1 MSVQSPT
8 LATHFYCFEHDVW
21 YEKDLPSICHEC
33 EMAICEWHDK
43 QMEREMTKF
52 YEKES
57 TFEFV
62 NDTKNLQ
69 EESLMLFAAALGY
82 DPVTD
87 LKTGQLVRFR
97 QPRFACVGEEV
108 VSVNRMI
115 LLHNNLAD
123 YIFEEIQINGYD
135 FINETQG
142 QVYTF
147 EQFIN
152 GPKNTGIDAITALFA
167 GTCKIVKKV
176 KMTHS
181 RERGLEV
188 QSHKV
193 EFNTRRDLA
202 HYRSVV
208 SKAK

>member
-1 MSVQSPT
+1 
-8 LATHFYCFEHDVW
+8 
-21 YEKDLPSICHEC
+21 
-33 EMAICEWHDK
+33 
-43 QMEREMTKF
+43 MTKF

-62 NDTKNLQ
+62 NSTRALQ
-69 EESLMLFAAALGY
+69 EESLTIFAAALGY
-82 DPVTD
+82 DPVYDLETD
-87 LKTGQLVRFR
+87 LLVRFV

-135 FINETQG
+135 HINQTG
-142 QVYTF
+142 GDVYTF
-147 EQFIN
+147 EKFIN

-167 GTCKIVKKV
+167 GTCKLVKKV

-181 RERGLEV
+181 RKRGLEV
-188 QSHKV
+188 QSHKI
-193 EFNTRRDLA
+193 EFNTRRDKA
-202 HYRSVV
+202 HYEWAVLSEAYRLP
-208 SKAK
+208 A